1 MNTAATP
8 SVDSDDSDDHQA
20 MLRDAAQRYVERDYT
35 FESRQAALA
44 SPEGFSSERWQ
55 AFADMGWLALGLPED
70 CGGFGDAT
78 DAAIVAQALGRAMAL
93 EPWLANVGL
102 CAPLLAALRPG
113 ASVSGGPAGA
123 ASADRAADLL
133 TRMASGEHRLA
144 LGGWEPQGRYDAF
157 DVRTVANMKS
167 DGSWQLD
174 GLKTLVLGGAAAD
187 TLLIVARES
196 GQPRDTEGLS
206 VFAVPAT
213 SAGLRR
219 RGYPSYDGRQTADLR
234 LDSVSLPAS
243 ARLGRGGAAWPAL
256 EAAIDHATALA
267 CTEAVGTMQR
277 VLDTTRDYAQQ
288 RRQFGKPL
296 AANQVIRHRLVDLFV
311 AIEQAGA
318 ISAAA
323 VARLADS
330 PAERRRAVSLAKAFV
345 SPAARRCG
353 EEGVQLHG
361 AIGMTKEVA
370 IGHAAT
376 RLAGLSNLLGD
387 EAWHLERLE
396 ADRPR

>member
-1 MNTAATP
+1 MTTAPTP
-8 SVDSDDSDDHQA
+8 TVDSDDHQA

-70 CGGFGDAT
+70 CGGFGDAI

-113 ASVSGGPAGA
+113 ASVSGSPAGA

-144 LGGWEPQGRYDAF
+144 LGSWEPQGRYDAF
-157 DVRTVANMKS
+157 DVRTVASLKS

-196 GQPRDTEGLS
+196 GQPRDTERPMG
-206 VFAVPAT
+206 
-213 SAGLRR
+213 
-219 RGYPSYDGRQTADLR
+219 
-234 LDSVSLPAS
+234 
-243 ARLGRGGAAWPAL
+243 
-256 EAAIDHATALA
+256 E
-267 CTEAVGTMQR
+267 R
-277 VLDTTRDYAQQ
+277 VLD
-288 RRQFGKPL
+288 
-296 AANQVIRHRLVDLFV
+296 HVDLFRDLN
-311 AIEQAGA
+311 QGLR
-318 ISAAA
+318 
-323 VARLADS
+323 ARLA
-330 PAERRRAVSLAKAFV
+330 A
-345 SPAARRCG
+345 AARIATFHARD
-353 EEGVQLHG
+353 
-361 AIGMTKEVA
+361 EVV
-370 IGHAAT
+370 
-376 RLAGLSNLLGD
+376 RLGD
-387 EAWHLERLE
+387 TDGSMGWGRASATSCR
-396 ADRPR
+396 

>member
-1 MNTAATP
+1 MTTAPTP
-8 SVDSDDSDDHQA
+8 TVDSDDHQA

-44 SPEGFSSERWQ
+44 SPEGFSGERWQ

-70 CGGFGDAT
+70 CGGFGDAI

-113 ASVSGGPAGA
+113 ASGSALAATGGA
-123 ASADRAADLL
+123 ADRAADLL
-133 TRMASGEHRLA
+133 TRMATGEHRLA
-144 LGGWEPQGRYDAF
+144 LGSWEPQGRYDAF
-157 DVRTVANMKS
+157 DVRTRATLMA
-167 DGSWQLD
+167 DGGWRLD
-174 GLKTLVLGGAAAD
+174 GAKTLVLGGAAAD
-187 TLLIVARES
+187 TLLVVARES

-206 VFAVPAT
+206 VFAVPANA
-213 SAGLRR
+213 AGLRR

-234 LDSVSLPAS
+234 LEAVALPAS
-243 ARLGRGGAAWPAL
+243 ARLGLGGAAWPAI

-267 CTEAVGTMQR
+267 CIEAVGTMQR
-277 VLDTTRDYAQQ
+277 VLDTTRDYTQQ
-288 RRQFGKPL
+288 RRQFGKTL
-296 AANQVIRHRLVDLFV
+296 AANQVILHRLVDLFV

-318 ISAAA
+318 ISEAA
-323 VARLADS
+323 VARLSDS
-330 PAERRRAVSLAKAFV
+330 PGERRRAVSLAKAFV
-345 SPAARRCG
+345 SPAARRGG

>member
-8 SVDSDDSDDHQA
+8 SVDSDDSDNHQA

-44 SPEGFSSERWQ
+44 SSEGFSSERWQ

-70 CGGFGDAT
+70 CGGFGDAI

-113 ASVSGGPAGA
+113 ASSSALAATGGA
-123 ASADRAADLL
+123 ADRAADLL
-133 TRMASGEHRLA
+133 TRMATGEHKLA
-144 LGGWEPQGRYDAF
+144 LGSWEPKGRYDAF
-157 DVRTVANMKS
+157 DVRTRASLKS

-196 GQPRDTEGLS
+196 GQPRDTQGLS
-206 VFAVPAT
+206 VFAVPANA
-213 SAGLRR
+213 AGLRR

-234 LDSVSLPAS
+234 LEAVSLPAS
-243 ARLGRGGAAWPAL
+243 ARLGLGGAAWPAL

-267 CTEAVGTMQR
+267 CIEAVGTMQR
-277 VLDTTRDYAQQ
+277 VLDTTRDYTQQ
-288 RRQFGKPL
+288 RRQFGKTL

-318 ISAAA
+318 ISEAA
-323 VARLADS
+323 VARLNDS
-330 PAERRRAVSLAKAFV
+330 PAERRRAVSLAKAFM

-361 AIGMTKEVA
+361 AIGMTREVA

-396 ADRPR
+396 AERPQ